1 MMSSVPRVDRPAR
14 RRSRQRLAIVALT
27 VIAAVVG
34 VVILATSGADPA
46 ATTRGLTAT
55 LHLPARPT
63 FAVADQGALWVA
75 TYGPHAGPNSTSRG
89 SLLRV
94 NLATGAVQRTV
105 PLNGEATNLAR
116 VGNRLIATVTAAGV
130 NAHPFGQPGY
140 LLAVDW
146 STGRTIARRSVP
158 IALGPLAVGHGVVWA
173 AAVKPGALEEF
184 DERTLAPIAP
194 ALPLTQ
200 TRVYGLASGD
210 GYVWASASDDGD
222 VLRIDPTTRALTRV
236 HIGGFL
242 IGIAVAGSSVWVID
256 DAHNKLVRI
265 NPATLRQVGQ
275 PAPTGHS
282 ADYLATDD
290 GYVFV
295 ANTADG
301 TVSRYDEH
309 TGAMAG
315 APVRIAPAGDVSE
328 FGASYAVAP
337 AGPAVWATSPA
348 TATISRIRTHP

>member
-1 MMSSVPRVDRPAR
+1 MMSSVSSIDRPAR
-14 RRSRQRLAIVALT
+14 RRSHQRLAIVAVT

-34 VVILATSGADPA
+34 SVILATSGADPT

-75 TYGPHAGPNSTSRG
+75 TYGPHAGPNATSRG

-130 NAHPFGQPGY
+130 DAHPFQQPGY

-146 STGRTIARRSVP
+146 STGRSIVRRPLAV
-158 IALGPLAVGHGVVWA
+158 ALGPLAVGDGVLWA
-173 AAVKPGALEEF
+173 AAVKPAALEAF
-184 DERTLAPIAP
+184 NERTLAPISP
-194 ALPLTQ
+194 ALPLTR
-200 TRVYGLASGD
+200 TRVYGLAWGD
-210 GYVWASASDDGD
+210 SYVWASASDDGD
-222 VLRIDPTTRALTRV
+222 VLRINPATRSVTRV
-236 HIGGFL
+236 HTGGFP
-242 IGIAVAGSSVWVID
+242 IGIAVAGGSVWVID
-256 DAHNKLVRI
+256 NAHSRLVRI
-265 NPATLRQVGQ
+265 NPATLAQFGR
-275 PAPTGHS
+275 PASTGKG

-295 ANTADG
+295 ANSADG
-301 TVSRYDEH
+301 TVSRYDER
-309 TGAMAG
+309 TGAMVG
-315 APVRIAPAGDVSE
+315 APVRIAPARDVSE
-328 FGASYAVAP
+328 FGASYAIAP

-348 TATISRIRTHP
+348 TATISRIRVHP